1 MKQLIEELKGK
12 IISILDLSHLPSTHL
27 DADSPLVGG
36 ALGLDSI
43 DVLEMVIMIEKDY
56 GLRIESREVG
66 EKVFASLT
74 TLAKYISDCSPRL
87 NKGASNSSL
96 HSTQAATREKAVR

>member
-1 MKQLIEELKGK
+1 MEHLINELRRK
-12 IISILDLSHLPSTHL
+12 IVDILDLANLVPQSL
-27 DADSPLVGG
+27 DPDGPLVGG

-56 GLRIESREVG
+56 GVRIDNRELG

-74 TLAKYISDCSPRL
+74 TLAAYILEMSPKL
-87 NKGASNSSL
+87 KN
-96 HSTQAATREKAVR
+96 